1 MSAAATVAAAAA
13 LPAGRGIYLGL
24 TAPALALM
32 AAFFVVPLAQVLWL
46 SVAEPRLGLQ
56 NYAEIVNNPLVARIW
71 VTTIR
76 VCFLTTAISVGFG
89 YIVAYAMTQVPDR
102 HRSAMI
108 FCIVVTFS
116 FSILVRGFAFV
127 VLLRTEGVLNTVLT
141 ASGLLDQPLRLLRN
155 EIGVVI
161 GMVHYGLP
169 VAILAL
175 FSNMRGI
182 NARFLDAARGLGAS
196 PLQAFRLVYLP
207 MTKPGIISASILVF
221 IYSLGFFIIP
231 ALLGGG
237 RVVMIAEYIRVGF
250 EETLRWGHATM
261 LSTSLLVAVVVVLGV
276 MARVVDI
283 RKVFGG

>member
-1 MSAAATVAAAAA
+1 MSASTLSGTRATS
-13 LPAGRGIYLGL
+13 LGL
-24 TAPALALM
+24 AAPALALL

-46 SVAEPRLGLQ
+46 SVSEPRLGLQ
-56 NYAEIVNNPLVARIW
+56 NYAELVENPLILRIW
-71 VTTIR
+71 TTTIR
-76 VCFLTTAISVGFG
+76 VCLLTTAISVGLG
-89 YIVAYAMTQVPDR
+89 YVVAFAMTRVGER
-102 HRSAMI
+102 HRAAMVL
-108 FCIVVTFS
+108 CIVVTFS

-127 VLLRTEGVLNTVLT
+127 VLLRTGGVLNSALQ
-141 ASGLLDQPLRLLRN
+141 GLGLIAEPIRLLRN
-155 EIGVVI
+155 EVGVVI

-182 NARFLDAARGLGAS
+182 DARYGDAARGLGAS
-196 PLQAFRLVYLP
+196 PWQAFRLVYLP
-207 MTKPGIISASILVF
+207 LTKPGIISASILVF

-261 LSTSLLVAVVVVLGV
+261 LSTSLLVVVLAILAV
-276 MARVVDI
+276 LARAVDLK
-283 RKVFGG
+283 KVFGG